1 MSTIKSIFN
10 KFEVCIMNR
19 IKSIIKFLCGLLEIE
34 IMRIIL
40 FSLVTLLF
48 LMAFIH
54 RIIP

>member
-1 MSTIKSIFN
+1 
-10 KFEVCIMNR
+10 MNR
-19 IKSIIKFLCGLLEIE
+19 IKSILKFLFGLLEID
-34 IMRIIL
+34 IVRIIL